1 MSATNPRP
9 DLVAPAI
16 PTYTH
21 MNVKNRRNEMI
32 EPKIGE
38 AMDAEQ
44 GSVTAWVIAFW
55 LLVYLGIGSG
65 ENEAM

>member
-1 MSATNPRP
+1 
-9 DLVAPAI
+9 
-16 PTYTH
+16 
-21 MNVKNRRNEMI
+21 MI